1 MIALAVI
8 LGVLW
13 FLTAAYLVIVLRQIR
28 AVRRQLERQRGEGAH
43 SSVTLSLVVPQLES
57 LAAQVNE
64 TVRQAQAAST
74 RTRVE
79 ERRIRSFIA
88 DISHDLRTPLTTV
101 RGYLQL
107 LERSTLDEEQRA
119 QLAVAQRQTAELG
132 TLVDRLY
139 EYAYLLDAEPA
150 LELEPVDVGVLVAE
164 CLLGMTAEIE
174 GAGME
179 VDYDPPAAL
188 VVETDRE
195 KLTRIVQNLVRNAV
209 QHGRELLQVQ
219 VQVLGAGDGLEIRVR
234 NGVPPGTEIDAARL
248 FERFYTADRSRSG
261 RTSGLGLSIV
271 QVLAEHLGG
280 SVAAAQ
286 DREAGT
292 VEIGVSI
299 PRPTSG

>member
-150 LELEPVDVGVLVAE
+150 LDLEPVDVGVLIAE

-209 QHGRELLQVQ
+209 QHGRELLRVQ

-234 NGVPPGTEIDAARL
+234 NGVPPGTEIDAERL